1 MVANRLPA
9 STTKPKRLNNV
20 PSGPLNGKG
29 IKLSRIAP
37 PGASTSLN
45 SPGCRGSS
53 SSLIRRPRAL
63 KPAGRLESVP
73 ASINC
78 RKAAVA
84 VLERPPIV

>member
-1 MVANRLPA
+1 MVGGWVVVVVVVVEKDVWDFWNFKKK
-9 STTKPKRLNNV
+9 KPNNSNNV
-20 PSGPLNGKG
+20 RSGPLNGNG

-63 KPAGRLESVP
+63 NPAGRLERVP
-73 ASINC
+73 ASIS
-78 RKAAVA
+78 
-84 VLERPPIV
+84 